1 MPHDL
6 TVWLHRE
13 RVGLL
18 SLVEGRMSFQYTRS
32 AVDNLAIP
40 ALSFSLPKRALPFSD
55 NETRPFFAG
64 LLPEGAQRARLEKI
78 THVSRQ
84 NEFGMLR
91 ELGGECA
98 GAVTLTLDDQWPA
111 RGQGDQVTWLSEL
124 ELIQVIRALPS
135 RPMLAG
141 TDGLRLSLAG
151 AQDKLPVVFDGQRVG
166 LPMNGSP
173 STHILKPAIRT
184 LEGSVIN
191 EAFSLRLA
199 GATGL
204 PVAESTILNAGDEQT
219 LLVKR
224 YDRLHDGFGVIQR
237 VHQEDFC
244 QAMGIISE
252 SKYQNEGGPGFSDAF
267 TLLRSATRQSAPNVL
282 TLFDYAV
289 YSVLIGN
296 HDAHGKNYSLLYS
309 ERGPVIAPLYD
320 VLSTTIYAEL
330 TDKMAMKIGGR
341 YRFTDIMDR
350 HWLRFADDCGLSKS
364 HARKRIIEMASALP
378 DSALKLAGEDEVF
391 AGNDVIAQILD
402 VIGHRSALTLDRLST
417 PRVKR

>member
-6 TVWLHRE
+6 TVWLHQD

-18 SLVEGRMSFQYTRS
+18 SLVEGRMRFQYTQS
-32 AVDNLAIP
+32 ALDNPEIP
-40 ALSFSLPKRALPFSD
+40 ALSVSLPKQVLPFAD
-55 NETRPFFAG
+55 QEVRPFFAG

-98 GAVTLTLDDQWPA
+98 GAVTITLDDQWPERDQA
-111 RGQGDQVTWLSEL
+111 GQVTWLSEP
-124 ELIQVIRALPS
+124 ELTEVIKALPS

-151 AQDKLPVVFDGQRVG
+151 AQDKLPVVFDGRRVG

-199 GATGL
+199 SAIGI
-204 PVAESTILNAGDEQT
+204 PVAESIVLNAGDEQI

-224 YDRLHDGFGVIQR
+224 YDRLNDAGVIRR

-244 QAMGIISE
+244 QAMGVISE
-252 SKYQNEGGPGFSDAF
+252 SKYQNEGGPGFPEAF
-267 TLLRSATRQSAPNVL
+267 ALLRQATRPSVLNVL

-296 HDAHGKNYSLLYS
+296 HDAHGKNYSLLY
-309 ERGPVIAPLYD
+309 GDKGAVIAPLYD

-330 TDKMAMKIGGR
+330 TDKMAMKIGGK
-341 YRFTDIMDR
+341 YKFTEIMDR

-364 HARKRIIEMASALP
+364 HAVKRIRELAGALP
-378 DSALKLAGEDEVF
+378 RSAQKLAMEDEMF
-391 AGNDVIAQILD
+391 AGNPVVARILD
-402 VIGHRSALTLDRLST
+402 VIDHRTTLTLERLST
-417 PRVKR
+417 PMGKR